1 MMVMMVMIV
10 MMMTMMG
17 IDASC
22 MDIEAFMYGH
32 EELYCIRTVL
42 TKAAKRRGT
51 SFEQR
56 AVVEPTGLGDAFLA

>member
-1 MMVMMVMIV
+1 MMVIIIV
-10 MMMTMMG
+10 MMMMMMMG

-32 EELYCIRTVL
+32 EELYSIRTVL